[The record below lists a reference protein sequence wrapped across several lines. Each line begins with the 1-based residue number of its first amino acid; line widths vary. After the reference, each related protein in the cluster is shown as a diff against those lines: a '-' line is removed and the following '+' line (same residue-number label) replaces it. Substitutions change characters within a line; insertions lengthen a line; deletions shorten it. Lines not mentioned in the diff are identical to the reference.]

1 MCHILHEVW
10 WLKGYRY
17 DLDLIW
23 DLLESHLLESASL
36 VTFLRIS
43 RPQPSG
49 LWIHGATGTLH
60 TLSDAKKFTSI
71 PFLPANFLLSLQG
84 QCFSA
89 TETEFRFLL
98 LLTPAPLA
106 VLTTLLWCI
115 VIICLWVGG
124 HCLLLVCSCHSAWHF
139 PTKIWKGRVIT
150 MFIL

>member
-1 MCHILHEVW
+1 MRHILHEVW

-23 DLLESHLLESASL
+23 DLLESDLLESASL

-60 TLSDAKKFTSI
+60 TLSDAKNSL
-71 PFLPANFLLSLQG
+71 PFHFYLLISY
-84 QCFSA
+84 SA
-89 TETEFRFLL
+89 FRDSVSQLLKQFRFVL

-115 VIICLWVGG
+115 VIICLWIGG